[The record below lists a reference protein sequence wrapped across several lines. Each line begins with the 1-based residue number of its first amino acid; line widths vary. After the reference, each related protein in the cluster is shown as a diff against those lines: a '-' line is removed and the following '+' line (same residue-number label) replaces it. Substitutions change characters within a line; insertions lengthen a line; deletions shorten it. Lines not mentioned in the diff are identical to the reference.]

1 MTKTTD
7 KALTVYRRPNRQ
19 GMVTAGATRPVA
31 FITETEVYALA
42 DVARTGR
49 HGERDY
55 LLVLTLFQGALR
67 VSEAV
72 GLHVR
77 DKHSVDG
84 KHLLAVLGKGNK
96 PRQVA
101 IPERLSHALGN
112 FAHENVLGPDDRFFA
127 VTRQRAWQVIRSA
140 AEKAGIDRR
149 VYCHLL
155 RHGGALARLR
165 RTGHPKSLQVHL
177 GHSDMKM
184 TMRYLS
190 TLQLTESLEIESAV
204 EFER

>member
-1 MTKTTD
+1 MTEKTD

-19 GMVTAGATRPVA
+19 VMAVAATRPVP
-31 FITETEVYALA
+31 FITESEVYALA
-42 DVARTGR
+42 DAARTGR

-55 LLVLTLFQGALR
+55 LMVMVLFQGALR
-67 VSEAV
+67 INEAV

-77 DKHSVDG
+77 DKHSVEG

-96 PRQVA
+96 PRLVA
-101 IPERLSHALGN
+101 IPERLSHALGDYAYQN
-112 FAHENVLGPDDRFFA
+112 ALEQDGRFFPI
-127 VTRQRAWQVIRSA
+127 TRQRAWQIIRSA
-140 AEKAGIDRR
+140 AGKAGIDRR

-165 RTGHPKSLQVHL
+165 RTGHPKSLQTFL
-177 GHSDMKM
+177 GHSDFKM

-190 TLQLTESLEIESAV
+190 TLQVAESLEIESQV